1 MISLKKVSKSFNDG
15 FSYAV
20 KDIDLEIDSGEFLV
34 LLGESGCGKTTTL
47 KTINRLIESTSGK
60 IFVNGKDTA
69 LLNPVNLRRN
79 IGYVFQ
85 EIGLFPHID
94 IAGNIGM
101 VPKLLGW
108 PDDKIKDRIKEL
120 LELVGL
126 NPDEIELRM
135 PDELSGGQKQ
145 RIGVARA
152 LAAGSKI
159 MLMDEPFGAL
169 DPITRSNLIDEF
181 AKIQKELSLTV
192 VMVTHDVLEAL
203 ILADRIAIMK
213 DGELLAV
220 GKPEELVSDSSH
232 PYVSELL
239 STPRQQTE
247 KVNRLLRG
255 RKQDG
260 I

>member
-1 MISLKKVSKSFNDG
+1 MISLKKVSKSFDNG
-15 FSYAV
+15 LTFAI
-20 KDIDLEIDSGEFLV
+20 KEIDLDVQPGELLV

-47 KTINRLIESTSGK
+47 KTINRLIEPTSAQT
-60 IFVNGKDTA
+60 DA
-69 LLNPVNLRRN
+69 VNLRRS

-85 EIGLFPHID
+85 EIGLFPHIN
-94 IAGNIGM
+94 ISGNIGM
-101 VPKLLGW
+101 VPKLLRW
-108 PDDKIKDRIKEL
+108 PDDKINNRIDEL
-120 LELVGL
+120 LNLVGL
-126 NPDEIELRM
+126 EPDKYRERM
-135 PDELSGGQKQ
+135 PDELSGGQQQ

-169 DPITRSNLIDEF
+169 DPITRTNLIEEF
-181 AKIQKELSLTV
+181 ANIQKELELTV

-213 DGELLAV
+213 SGELLAL
-220 GKPEELVSDSSH
+220 GKPVELISHPPH

-239 STPRQQTE
+239 NTPRRQSE
-247 KVNRLLRG
+247 KVNRIVKG
-255 RKQDG
+255 ENKDD

>member
-1 MISLKKVSKSFNDG
+1 MISLNKVSKSFDNG
-15 FSYAV
+15 LSFAI
-20 KDIDLEIDSGEFLV
+20 KEIELDVRPGELLV

-47 KTINRLIESTSGK
+47 KTINRLIEATSGK
-60 IFVNGKDTA
+60 IIIDGEDISQTD
-69 LLNPVNLRRN
+69 PVSLRRG

-85 EIGLFPHID
+85 EIGLFPHIN

-108 PDDKIKDRIKEL
+108 PDDKIKSRTDEL
-120 LELVGL
+120 LNLVGL
-126 NPDEIELRM
+126 EPGKYRHRM

-169 DPITRSNLIDEF
+169 DPITRTNLIEEF
-181 AKIQKELSLTV
+181 ARIQKELALTV

-203 ILADRIAIMK
+203 ILADRIAIMRS
-213 DGELLAV
+213 GELLAL
-220 GKPEELVSDSSH
+220 GKPAELISRPPH

-239 STPRQQTE
+239 DTPRRQSD
-247 KVNRLLRG
+247 KVNRIVKGEKRDDL
-255 RKQDG
+255 
-260 I
+260 

>member
-1 MISLKKVSKSFNDG
+1 M
-15 FSYAV
+15 
-20 KDIDLEIDSGEFLV
+20 
-34 LLGESGCGKTTTL
+34 GESGCGKTTTL

-126 NPDEIELRM
+126 NPDEFELRM

-181 AKIQKELSLTV
+181 AKIQKELTLTV

>member
-1 MISLKKVSKSFNDG
+1 MIELQKVSKSFDNG
-15 FSYAV
+15 LTFAV
-20 KDIDLEIDSGEFLV
+20 KEIDLDVQPGELLV

-47 KTINRLIESTSGK
+47 KTINRLIEPTSGK
-60 IFVNGKDTA
+60 IIINGDDTSQID
-69 LLNPVNLRRN
+69 PVNLRRG

-85 EIGLFPHID
+85 EIGLFPHIN

-108 PDDKIKDRIKEL
+108 PDDRIKSRTDEL
-120 LELVGL
+120 LNLVSL
-126 NPDEIELRM
+126 EPDKFQNRM
-135 PDELSGGQKQ
+135 PDELSGGQQQ

-169 DPITRSNLIDEF
+169 DPITRTKLIEEF
-181 AKIQKELSLTV
+181 AKIQKELELTV

-203 ILADRIAIMK
+203 ILADRIAIMQS
-213 DGELLAV
+213 GEILAL
-220 GKPEELVSDSSH
+220 GKPVELISLPPH

-239 STPRQQTE
+239 DTPRRQTE
-247 KVNRLLRG
+247 KVNRIVKGDNKDDL
-255 RKQDG
+255 
-260 I
+260 

>member
-1 MISLKKVSKSFNDG
+1 MISLSKVSKSFDNG
-15 FSYAV
+15 LSFAI
-20 KDIDLEIDSGEFLV
+20 KEIDLVVQPGEMLV

-47 KTINRLIESTSGK
+47 KTINRLIEPTSGS
-60 IFVNGKDTA
+60 IMIDGENTA
-69 LLNPVNLRRN
+69 QTDPVILRRG

-108 PDDKIKDRIKEL
+108 PEKKIKSRTDEL
-120 LELVGL
+120 LELVGME
-126 NPDEIELRM
+126 PEKYRDRM
-135 PDELSGGQKQ
+135 PDELSGGQQQ

-169 DPITRSNLIDEF
+169 DPITRTNLIEEF
-181 AKIQKELSLTV
+181 ARIQKELELTV

-203 ILADRIAIMK
+203 ILADRIAVMK
-213 DGELLAV
+213 SGELLAL
-220 GKPEELVSDSSH
+220 GKPAEIISHPPH

-239 STPRQQTE
+239 DTPRRQSE
-247 KVNRLLRG
+247 KVNRIVKGENENEL
-255 RKQDG
+255 
-260 I
+260 

>member
-1 MISLKKVSKSFNDG
+1 MISLKKVSKSFDNG
-15 FSYAV
+15 LTFAV
-20 KDIDLEIDSGEFLV
+20 KEIDLDVQPGELLV

-47 KTINRLIESTSGK
+47 KTINRLIEPTSGK
-60 IFVNGKDTA
+60 ITVNGDDTTQTDA
-69 LLNPVNLRRN
+69 VNLRRS

-85 EIGLFPHID
+85 EIGLFPHIN
-94 IAGNIGM
+94 ISGNIGM
-101 VPKLLGW
+101 VPKLLRW
-108 PDDKIKDRIKEL
+108 PDDKINNRIDEL
-120 LELVGL
+120 LNLVGL
-126 NPDEIELRM
+126 EPDKYRERM
-135 PDELSGGQKQ
+135 PDELSGGQQQ

-169 DPITRSNLIDEF
+169 DPITRTNLIEEF
-181 AKIQKELSLTV
+181 ANIQKELELTV

-213 DGELLAV
+213 SGELLAL
-220 GKPEELVSDSSH
+220 GKPVELISHPPH

-239 STPRQQTE
+239 NTPRRQSE
-247 KVNRLLRG
+247 KVNRIVKG
-255 RKQDG
+255 ENKDD

>member
-1 MISLKKVSKSFNDG
+1 MISLKKVSKSFDNG
-15 FSYAV
+15 LTFAV
-20 KDIDLEIDSGEFLV
+20 REIDLDVQPGELLV

-47 KTINRLIESTSGK
+47 KTINRLIEPTSGK
-60 IFVNGKDTA
+60 IIVNGDDTSQTDA
-69 LLNPVNLRRN
+69 VNLRRS

-85 EIGLFPHID
+85 EIGLFPHIN
-94 IAGNIGM
+94 ISGNIGM
-101 VPKLLGW
+101 VPKLLRW
-108 PDDKIKDRIKEL
+108 PDDKINNRIDEL
-120 LELVGL
+120 LNLVGL
-126 NPDEIELRM
+126 EPDKYRERM
-135 PDELSGGQKQ
+135 PDELSGGQQQ

-169 DPITRSNLIDEF
+169 DPITRTNLIEEF
-181 AKIQKELSLTV
+181 ANIHKELELTV

-213 DGELLAV
+213 SGELLAL
-220 GKPEELVSDSSH
+220 GKPAELISHPPH

-239 STPRQQTE
+239 NTPRRQSE
-247 KVNRLLRG
+247 KVNRIVKG
-255 RKQDG
+255 ENKDD

>member
-1 MISLKKVSKSFNDG
+1 M
-15 FSYAV
+15 
-20 KDIDLEIDSGEFLV
+20 

-47 KTINRLIESTSGK
+47 KTINRLIEPTSGR
-60 IFVNGKDTA
+60 IFISGDDIARTD
-69 LLNPVNLRRN
+69 PVILRRS

-108 PDDKIKDRIKEL
+108 PDDRIRSRTAEL
-120 LELVGL
+120 LNLVGL
-126 NPDEIELRM
+126 EPDKYQNRM
-135 PDELSGGQKQ
+135 PDGLSGGQQQ

-169 DPITRSNLIDEF
+169 DPITRTNLIEEF
-181 AKIQKELSLTV
+181 AKIQKELELTV

-203 ILADRIAIMK
+203 ILADRIAIMRR
-213 DGELLAV
+213 GELLAM
-220 GKPEELVSDSSH
+220 GKPVELISRPPH

-239 STPRQQTE
+239 NTPRRQTE
-247 KVNRLLRG
+247 KVNRIVKGEGKDDL
-255 RKQDG
+255 
-260 I
+260 

>member
-1 MISLKKVSKSFNDG
+1 MISISKVSKSFDNG
-15 FSYAV
+15 RSFAV
-20 KDIDLEIDSGEFLV
+20 KEIDLDIEPGEILV

-47 KTINRLIESTSGK
+47 KTINRLIEPTSGR
-60 IFVNGKDTA
+60 IVINGEDTSRID
-69 LLNPVNLRRN
+69 PVNLRRG

-108 PDDKIKDRIKEL
+108 PDDKIKSRTEEL
-120 LELVGL
+120 LNLVGL
-126 NPDEIELRM
+126 EPDKYRDRM
-135 PDELSGGQKQ
+135 PDELSGGQQQ

-169 DPITRSNLIDEF
+169 DPITRTNLIEEF
-181 AKIQKELSLTV
+181 AKIQKELELTV

-203 ILADRIAIMK
+203 ILADRIAVMK
-213 DGELLAV
+213 SGELLAL
-220 GKPEELVSDSSH
+220 GKPAELISHPTH

-239 STPRQQTE
+239 NTPRRQTE
-247 KVNRLLRG
+247 KVNRIIEGDNKDDL
-255 RKQDG
+255 
-260 I
+260 

>member
-1 MISLKKVSKSFNDG
+1 MISLKKVSKSFDNG
-15 FSYAV
+15 LSFAI
-20 KDIDLEIDSGEFLV
+20 KEINLVVEPGEMLV

-47 KTINRLIESTSGK
+47 KTINRLIEATSGK
-60 IFVNGKDTA
+60 IIIDGEDISQT
-69 LLNPVNLRRN
+69 NPVNLRRR

-85 EIGLFPHID
+85 EIGLFPHIN

-108 PDDKIKDRIKEL
+108 PDGKIKKRTGEL
-120 LELVGL
+120 LNLVGL
-126 NPDEIELRM
+126 EPDKYRDRL
-135 PDELSGGQKQ
+135 PDELSGGQQQ

-169 DPITRSNLIDEF
+169 DPITRTNLIEEF
-181 AKIQKELSLTV
+181 SKIQKELALTV

-203 ILADRIAIMK
+203 ILADRIAVMK
-213 DGELLAV
+213 SGELLAL
-220 GKPEELVSDSSH
+220 GKPAELISNPPD

-239 STPRQQTE
+239 DTPRRQSE
-247 KVNRLLRG
+247 KVNRIVKGENKNDL
-255 RKQDG
+255 
-260 I
+260 